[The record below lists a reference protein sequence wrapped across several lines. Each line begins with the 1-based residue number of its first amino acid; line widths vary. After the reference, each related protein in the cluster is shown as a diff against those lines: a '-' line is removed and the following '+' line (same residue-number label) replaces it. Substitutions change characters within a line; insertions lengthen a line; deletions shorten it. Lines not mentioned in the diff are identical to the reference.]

1 MWNHDDRMQSTQ
13 TIFFSVCSAASAFNV
28 RAVIPLV
35 ALAAALCL
43 APQATAQRGRGGAPQ
58 GPPPTPKAA
67 APIDITGYWVS
78 LVTDDW
84 RWRMVTP
91 PKGDYLYLPL
101 NPAGRQAADL
111 WDPAKDEA
119 AGEQCK
125 GYGAPS
131 IMHLPGRLHIS
142 WDNDSALKLDADAGT
157 QTRVFHFGAAPGSDP
172 KSGSDPANGSW
183 QGHSTAQ
190 WEVDG
195 AGGRRGRAMT
205 GQVRHGSLK
214 TVTTRLRPGYLRKNG
229 IPYSANAVLT
239 EYFTTLTDGGVDY
252 LVVTNFLEDPQYLAQ
267 PYVRSV
273 QFKRQPDA
281 KGWNP
286 TACSAR

>member
-1 MWNHDDRMQSTQ
+1 MPNHDHRTRRAQSQ
-13 TIFFSVCSAASAFNV
+13 VFSACSACSALNV
-28 RAVIPLV
+28 VLAIL
-35 ALAAALCL
+35 ALAAALWL
-43 APQATAQRGRGGAPQ
+43 APVVDAQRGGRGGTP
-58 GPPPTPKAA
+58 GPPPTAKAA
-67 APIDITGYWVS
+67 APIDISGYWVS

-101 NPAGRQAADL
+101 NPAGRQSADA

-131 IMHLPGRLHIS
+131 IMHLPGRLHIT
-142 WDNDSALKLDADAGT
+142 WEDDSTLKLDADAGT
-157 QTRVFHFGAAPGSDP
+157 QTRVFHFGAAQPQAAQP
-172 KSGSDPANGSW
+172 SW
-183 QGHSTAQ
+183 QGYSIAL
-190 WEVDG
+190 WDIDG
-195 AGGRRGRAMT
+195 GGRRGRAPAAPA
-205 GQVRHGSLK
+205 RHGSLK
-214 TVTTRLRPGYLRKNG
+214 TVTTRLRPGYFRKNG

-239 EYFTTLTDGGVDY
+239 EYFTTLSDGGVDY

-273 QFKRQPDA
+273 QFKRQADA